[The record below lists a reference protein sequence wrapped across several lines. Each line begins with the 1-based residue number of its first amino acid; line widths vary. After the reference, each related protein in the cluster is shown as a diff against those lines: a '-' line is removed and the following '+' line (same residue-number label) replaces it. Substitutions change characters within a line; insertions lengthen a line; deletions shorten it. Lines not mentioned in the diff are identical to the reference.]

1 MDDPK
6 QNEYEEEQ
14 IQKIL
19 IEESEKKRIQM
30 DRELKIS
37 QEKEYEKALEI
48 DLKNTNTS
56 ISPSFDE
63 PSTEEMRRIRL
74 IRFDGYQLI
83 KDLTS

>member
-1 MDDPK
+1 
-6 QNEYEEEQ
+6 
-14 IQKIL
+14 
-19 IEESEKKRIQM
+19 M

-83 KDLTS
+83 KD